1 MNTIPSPEV
10 LSGYEKLG
18 ITGILLLV
26 LSVGLVVIAWAVRR
40 FSQLASQAFEFVQ
53 KQTEALTGV
62 RNAIEQQHET
72 QTRLH
77 ERLDGLFSCARSGCP
92 VFEMRK
98 QQHRDATRDLS
109 RAPEQKTAPKSH
121 RPA

>member
-1 MNTIPSPEV
+1 MNPIPSPEV

-18 ITGILLLV
+18 IIGILLLV

-40 FSQLASQAFEFVQ
+40 FSKLASQAFEFVQ

-62 RNAIEQQHET
+62 KNSIEQQHET

-98 QQHRDATRDLS
+98 RQQKDAVRFAEPDES
-109 RAPEQKTAPKSH
+109 TAIQPQ
-121 RPA
+121 PTNP

>member
-1 MNTIPSPEV
+1 MNAIPSPEV

-18 ITGILLLV
+18 IIGILLLV

-40 FSQLASQAFEFVQ
+40 FSLLAAQAFEFVQ

-62 RNAIEQQHET
+62 KNAIEQQHET
-72 QTRLH
+72 QIRLH

-98 QQHRDATRDLS
+98 RQQKDVVRFSDPDESPADHPIATT
-109 RAPEQKTAPKSH
+109 P
-121 RPA
+121 